1 LKKAIT
7 ERKQE
12 QKDSDLDP
20 DNPVYIQLQTQLEA
34 AGGELRSLHILRD
47 ELKVKLDDFESRL
60 MKSPQVERE
69 YRDLSRDYDN
79 AMGKYKEV
87 KAKQLEAELA
97 EALERENKGE
107 RFSLIEP
114 PLLPEKPSK
123 PNRLAILFL
132 GFIFSLAGGV
142 GTVAVAEAM
151 SDAIKDTQG
160 LMMVTGEPP
169 LITIPYIEIEAEREK
184 KVAIRRRLIVAV
196 LIAGLSSVVIFHFL
210 IMPLDVL
217 WFVVLRRLGMDS

>member
-1 LKKAIT
+1 
-7 ERKQE
+7 
-12 QKDSDLDP
+12 
-20 DNPVYIQLQTQLEA
+20 
-34 AGGELRSLHILRD
+34 
-47 ELKVKLDDFESRL
+47 
-60 MKSPQVERE
+60 
-69 YRDLSRDYDN
+69 
-79 AMGKYKEV
+79 
-87 KAKQLEAELA
+87 
-97 EALERENKGE
+97 
-107 RFSLIEP
+107 
-114 PLLPEKPSK
+114 
-123 PNRLAILFL
+123 
-132 GFIFSLAGGV
+132 LAGGV